1 MNSMQAPKKGVLE
14 SEDHS
19 NIRGVPIINFQKLAS
34 HDIFAT
40 IGLWLEFQ

>member
-1 MNSMQAPKKGVLE
+1 MQAPKKGVLE

-19 NIRGVPIINFQKLAS
+19 NIRGDPIINFQKLAS